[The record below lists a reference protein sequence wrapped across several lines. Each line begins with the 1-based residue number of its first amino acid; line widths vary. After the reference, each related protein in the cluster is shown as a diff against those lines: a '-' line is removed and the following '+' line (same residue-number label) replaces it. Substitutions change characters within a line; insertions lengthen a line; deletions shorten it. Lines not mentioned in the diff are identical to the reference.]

1 MSRVVCCARRVG
13 GRRVVRW
20 GWTMSEQNEYIEGFC
35 VLGDNGYYGTR
46 VLGMTEEEILL
57 DAEASKI
64 LKEAEDE

>member
-1 MSRVVCCARRVG
+1 
-13 GRRVVRW
+13 
-20 GWTMSEQNEYIEGFC
+20 MSEQNEYIEGFC